1 MPKNVPDPLNRQA
14 TQSRAAPTP
23 CRWLWDDPAGGAWN
37 MALDE
42 ALLEAADT
50 DGIATLRCYR
60 WSQPTLSLGYFQ
72 RADERHGHVASR
84 ACPMVRRA
92 SGGGAILHDSELTY
106 SLAIPTAD
114 RLAAAA
120 CGLYDVIH
128 AALVEAI
135 SAMGVPVSVHTDSA
149 SQPNP
154 PFLCFQ
160 RHGPG
165 DIMLGSAKIAG
176 SAQRRHRGAILQHGS
191 ILLATSRCA
200 PELPGLAELTGHQ
213 IDPSKLA
220 FLFRRS
226 LCIRLKLECEQP
238 TDSGSDIPAALLQR
252 ARIISAEKFAT
263 ASWTNR
269 R

>member
-1 MPKNVPDPLNRQA
+1 
-14 TQSRAAPTP
+14 
-23 CRWLWDDPAGGAWN
+23 

-50 DGIATLRCYR
+50 DGIATLRSYR

-72 RADERHGHVASR
+72 RAEERHGHAASR
-84 ACPMVRRA
+84 DCPMVRRA
-92 SGGGAILHDSELTY
+92 SGGGAILHDAELTY
-106 SLAIPTAD
+106 SLAIPTSD

-120 CGLYDVIH
+120 RGLYDLIH
-128 AALVEAI
+128 SALVEAI
-135 SAMGVPVSVHTDSA
+135 AEMGVPVSVCGNSA

-165 DIMLGSAKIAG
+165 DIMLGKAKIAG

-191 ILLATSRCA
+191 ILLAASDRA
-200 PELPGLAELTGHQ
+200 PELPGLAELTGQQ
-213 IDPSKLA
+213 IDPLRLA
-220 FLFRRS
+220 TQFRD
-226 LCIRLKLECEQP
+226 RLSCRLRLQFEEP
-238 TDSGSDIPAALLQR
+238 TDSDPAVQSDLLQR
-252 ARIISAEKFAT
+252 ARIICEEKFAT
-263 ASWTNR
+263 AAWTNR